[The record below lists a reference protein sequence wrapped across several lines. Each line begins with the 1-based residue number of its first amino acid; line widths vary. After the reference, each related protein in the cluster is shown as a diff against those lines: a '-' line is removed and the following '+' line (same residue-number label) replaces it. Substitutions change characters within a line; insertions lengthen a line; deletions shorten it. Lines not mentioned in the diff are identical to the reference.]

1 MSMKFRTVTHQG
13 IFLKRYKR
21 FFADV
26 RLGKDIVVAHV
37 ANTGSLKSAL
47 VAEQKCLLTEAESEE
62 RKLRYSLQAV
72 ELPSGWVG
80 VNTAWPNLLAKE
92 AFEAQIFPHWKAYDQ
107 IQSEVKI
114 SKETR
119 LDLLLTN
126 SKTGKKHYVEIK
138 NVSMASGDV
147 TNKKGLAQFPDAVT
161 ERGQKHLRELMHLV
175 EQGHSAELLFVL
187 QRQDCIAFAPAD
199 EIDPVY
205 GKLLREAKKAGVIIT
220 AATAEITPKEI
231 KLLPKTLPLR
241 WP

>member
-1 MSMKFRTVTHQG
+1 MKFRTATHQG

-26 RLGKDIVVAHV
+26 RLKKEIVVAHV

-47 VAEQKCLLTEAESEE
+47 VAEQNCLLTEAESPE

-80 VNTAWPNLLAKE
+80 VNTSWPNLLAKE
-92 AFEAQIFPHWKAYDQ
+92 AFEEGIFSHWEAFDQ

-126 SKTGKKHYVEIK
+126 SKSGKKHYVEIK
-138 NVSMASGDV
+138 NVSMASGDIA
-147 TNKKGLAQFPDAVT
+147 NKKGLAQFPDAVT
-161 ERGQKHLRELMHLV
+161 ERGQKHLRELMQIV
-175 EQGHSAELLFVL
+175 KEGHSAELLFVL
-187 QRQDCIAFAPAD
+187 QRQDCEAFAPAD

-205 GKLLREAKKAGVIIT
+205 GKLLREAQKAGVLIT
-220 AATAEITPKEI
+220 VAIAKISSEDIV
-231 KLLPKTLPLR
+231 LLPKTLPLR
-241 WP
+241 FS